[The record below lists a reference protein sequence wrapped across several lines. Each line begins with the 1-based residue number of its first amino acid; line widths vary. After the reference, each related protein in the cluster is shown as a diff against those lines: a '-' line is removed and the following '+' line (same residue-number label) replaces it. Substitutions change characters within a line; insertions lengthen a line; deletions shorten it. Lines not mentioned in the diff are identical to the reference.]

1 MTYTD
6 RAIILKRYPYGEGDY
21 LITLLSANR
30 GKFTAL
36 AKGVRKI
43 NSKRGAHLDLFNHVK
58 ASFYSGRGSL
68 DIITEVKT
76 LDDYQGLRGNL
87 DKIQPAFYFC
97 ELVDVLLPENQK
109 NYSTYKLLT
118 KALDYLA
125 TTGDAFAIEKHTRR
139 VQNRFGGA
147 LLKDL
152 GYGSKESGAASVYND
167 NGETNINTIIEN
179 IIEKKLHSP
188 NMIN

>member
-1 MTYTD
+1 MTYSD
-6 RAIILKRYPYGEGDY
+6 SAIILKRFPYGEGDF

-43 NSKRGAHLDLFNHVK
+43 NSRRGAHLDLFNHVK

-76 LDDYQGLRGNL
+76 LDDFEGLRSSL
-87 DKIQPAFYFC
+87 DKIQLAFYFC
-97 ELVDVLLPENQK
+97 ELADNLLPENEK

-118 KALDYLA
+118 RALEHLA
-125 TTGDAFAIEKHTRR
+125 TAGDAFTNKQHTRR
-139 VQNRFGGA
+139 VSSRFGQA
-147 LLKDL
+147 MLKDL
-152 GYGSKESGAASVYND
+152 GYRSPSVKSLDDEVD
-167 NGETNINTIIEN
+167 NETNINVIIES
-179 IIEKKLHSP
+179 IIEKKLQSLR
-188 NMIN
+188 MQV